1 MKLPE
6 TLLLSAA
13 LGSLALWVLEFQRTS
28 FLDSYW
34 LLMVVTAFLFTF
46 LYVRQRRI
54 LQEKATPPPA
64 KPKAAR
70 PVASLTKP
78 RKKK

>member
-1 MKLPE
+1 MKLSE
-6 TLLLSAA
+6 TLILSAA
-13 LGSLALWVLEFQRTS
+13 VGSLALWVLEFRRTS

-34 LLMVVTAFLFTF
+34 LLMGVTAFLFTF

-54 LQEKATPPPA
+54 LRQKDAPVTA
-64 KPKAAR
+64 KPKVVK
-70 PVASLTKP
+70 PVASLAKP

>member
-1 MKLPE
+1 MKLSE

-13 LGSLALWVLEFQRTS
+13 LGSLALWVLEFRRTS

-34 LLMVVTAFLFTF
+34 LLMAVTFFLFTF

-54 LQEKATPPPA
+54 LGEKNTPTPA
-64 KPKAAR
+64 KPKAPK
-70 PVASLTKP
+70 PVASLAKP
-78 RKKK
+78 RKRK

>member
-1 MKLPE
+1 MKLSE
-6 TLLLSAA
+6 TLILSAA
-13 LGSLALWVLEFQRTS
+13 VGSLALWVLEFWRTS

-34 LLMVVTAFLFTF
+34 LLMAVTAFLFAF

-54 LQEKATPPPA
+54 LRQKDAPAAA
-64 KPKAAR
+64 KPKAVK
-70 PVASLTKP
+70 PVASLAKP